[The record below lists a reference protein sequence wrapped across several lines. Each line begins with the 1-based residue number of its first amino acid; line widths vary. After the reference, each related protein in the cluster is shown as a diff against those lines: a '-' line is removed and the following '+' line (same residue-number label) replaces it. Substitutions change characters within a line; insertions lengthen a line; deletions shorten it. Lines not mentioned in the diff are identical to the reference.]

1 MLALEEASRSGRVG
15 ETILLIAHLV
25 QGAHLGYIRPEDGAV
40 MIQALNMI
48 GLEDAARNFGRELII
63 GQLERRYQAQEN

>member
-1 MLALEEASRSGRVG
+1 
-15 ETILLIAHLV
+15 
-25 QGAHLGYIRPEDGAV
+25 